1 MEKMTR
7 REIFERYFGQKST
20 NNFTSSS
27 LDEYTQPLNRLQV
40 RHLLHRASFSLDAK
54 NIDKYTGKTAG
65 FIVDELFANADK
77 KLSPPPPFFI
87 NDRIKNPVNLTG
99 KDKTDQEAKK
109 SLHQGEYNEV
119 LAEWWV
125 TQFKNDSDSI
135 LEKMVFFWHDHFA
148 TQFAICDNIPAIS
161 MYKQN
166 DLFRKNYAGNFRT
179 LLERITIDGAM
190 LRYLNG
196 NENNSELPN
205 ENYAREL
212 MELFSLGVGNY
223 TEQDIREAAKILTGW
238 KVSMFDDEE
247 TPYEA
252 YVLSHHFDKN
262 TKLFMGETFSVNYEV
277 NTKNVFDNSVKR
289 LINVILTKKRNEA
302 AVFMS
307 KKLYEYFVYAN
318 SEKSDMAVVNQMA
331 KVLLD
336 NNFEF
341 KPMLK
346 SLLKSKHFFDDLNV
360 GVQLKSPLETVIGF
374 THHFAYNHRYSKNIM
389 RELGLWLFNPPN
401 VAGWKGYRSWVS
413 TKTLPSTIKYLKSIL
428 NETPGKHLGQW
439 IININGYEDSEKLV
453 VGVSEIFLARDIGS
467 VRIKK
472 LQNSLLAGAPDYEWY
487 DIVKSPE
494 LAGQRVRVLLTEII
508 KAPDFYLF

>member
-87 NDRIKNPVNLTG
+87 YEKVKNPVNLGG
-99 KDKTDQEAKK
+99 KDRSDEEAKK
-109 SLHQGEYNEV
+109 NLHKSEYNEV

-125 TQFKNDSDSI
+125 KLFKGDSDSI

-161 MYKQN
+161 MYMQN

-179 LLERITIDGAM
+179 LLEKMSVDGAM
-190 LRYLNG
+190 LLYLNG
-196 NENNSELPN
+196 NENISELPN

-212 MELFSLGVGNY
+212 MELFSIGVGNY
-223 TEQDIREAAKILTGW
+223 SEQDIREAAKILTGW
-238 KVSMFDDEE
+238 KVSMFFDEP
-247 TPYEA
+247 TPYES
-252 YVLSHHFDKN
+252 YILPHHFDKN
-262 TKLFMGETFSVNYEV
+262 TKLFMGETFTVNYEV
-277 NTKNVFDNSVKR
+277 TTANVYQNSVKK
-289 LINVILTKKRNEA
+289 LIDVILTKKKNEA
-302 AVFMS
+302 AKFIS

-318 SEKSDMAVVNQMA
+318 SEKTEMIIVDQMA
-331 KVLLD
+331 QLLKD

-346 SLLKSKHFFDDLNV
+346 TLLKSKHFFEDLNI
-360 GVQLKSPLETVIGF
+360 GVQLKSPLETVIGI
-374 THHFAYNHRYSKNIM
+374 THHFDYNHRYTKNVM
-389 RELGLWLFNPPN
+389 TELGLWIFNPPN

-413 TKTLPSTIKYLKSIL
+413 TKTLPTTIKFLKQIL
-428 NETPGKHLGQW
+428 SETPNNHLGQW
-439 IININGYEDSEKLV
+439 IKNINGYDDPEKLV
-453 VGVSEIFLARDIGS
+453 TAVSEIFLARTIS
-467 VRIKK
+467 PERIKK
-472 LQNSLLAGAPDYEWY
+472 LQNAILAGAPDYEWY
-487 DIVKSPE
+487 DIVKNQE
-494 LAGQRVRVLLTEII
+494 LAGQRVRSLLIEII
-508 KAPDFYLF
+508 KAPDFYLY